1 MSSLRRV
8 GILTGGGDVPGLN
21 SCIRAFTLRAVDEG
35 IEVLGIR
42 RGWGGLLEVDPSR
55 TAPTKGGD
63 ASAPGSYPSIV
74 RLERETV
81 RTVGRH
87 GGTFLHTSRTNPASA
102 KRAELP
108 EFLRAQ
114 YGGGKEGKVDV
125 TPHVLKVLATLG
137 LDALVAIGGDDTL
150 SYAVRL
156 DKEGFPVVAI
166 PKTMDNDVPGT
177 DYCIG
182 FSTAITRS
190 VDFLIQLRTPAGSHE
205 RIAVLELFGRYC
217 GETALFTGYLG
228 SADRTVICEVPF
240 DIERLSRLLVS
251 DQDANPSHYA
261 ILVISEGA
269 VMSGGER
276 VVSGEPD
283 AYGHRKLGGIGDI
296 VAAEIERITGRQ
308 TLIQRLAYLMRS
320 GPPDS
325 LDRLVATNF
334 GNLAFDQLAS
344 GRRGEM
350 IAIQKGCY
358 TVVPIAT
365 AISGK
370 RKVDVASHY
379 DPETYMPRMTNVLG
393 LPMFLT

>member
-1 MSSLRRV
+1 MEMSSLRRV

-21 SCIRAFTLRAVDEG
+21 SCIRAFTLRALDEG

-42 RGWGGLLEVDPSR
+42 RGWGGLLEIDPSGIDSTSR
-55 TAPTKGGD
+55 LD
-63 ASAPGSYPSIV
+63 AIPSIL

-87 GGTFLHTSRTNPASA
+87 GGTFLHTSRTNPASV
-102 KRAELP
+102 KRSELP
-108 EFLRAQ
+108 DVLRTSLPEDAAAA
-114 YGGGKEGKVDV
+114 KEKVDV
-125 TPHVLKVLATLG
+125 TAHVLRVLNALG

-156 DKEGFPVVAI
+156 DREGFPVIAI

-182 FSTAITRS
+182 FSTAVTRS
-190 VDFLIQLRTPAGSHE
+190 VDFLHQLRTPAGSHE

-217 GETALFTGYLG
+217 GETALFTGHLG
-228 SADRTVICEVPF
+228 DADRTVISEVPF
-240 DIERLSRLLVS
+240 DIDRLAGFLTE
-251 DQDANPSHYA
+251 DQDSNPSHYA
-261 ILVISEGA
+261 VLVISEGA
-269 VMSGGER
+269 VMTGGDR
-276 VVSGEPD
+276 IASGEPD
-283 AYGHRKLGGIGDI
+283 AYGHRRLGGIGD
-296 VAAEIERITGRQ
+296 VVGVEIERRTGRQ
-308 TLIQRLAYLMRS
+308 TLVQRFAYLMRS

-334 GNLAFDQLAS
+334 GTLAYDRLVS

-350 IAIQKGCY
+350 VALQRGRY
-358 TVVPIAT
+358 TVVPVAT
-365 AISGK
+365 VLSGK
-370 RKVDVASHY
+370 RQVDVASHY
-379 DPETYMPRMTNVLG
+379 DSQAYRPHLTEVLD

>member
-1 MSSLRRV
+1 MSPLKRV

-21 SCIRAFTLRAVDEG
+21 SCIRAFTLRAAEEG
-35 IEVLGIR
+35 ISVLGIR
-42 RGWGGLLEVDPSR
+42 RGWGGLLEIDP
-55 TAPTKGGD
+55 TAVRDPRDLSGF
-63 ASAPGSYPSIV
+63 PSV
-74 RLERETV
+74 LPLARETV

-102 KRAELP
+102 KRSELP
-108 EFLRAQ
+108 EFLRRRFPDEQA
-114 YGGGKEGKVDV
+114 KLDV
-125 TPHVLKVLATLG
+125 TPHVLDVLRALE

-156 DKEGFPVVAI
+156 DREGFPVVAV

-190 VDFLIQLRTPAGSHE
+190 VDFLFQLRTPAGSHE
-205 RIAVLELFGRYC
+205 RIAVIELFGRYC

-228 SADRTVICEVPF
+228 DADRTVISEVPF
-240 DIERLSRLLVS
+240 DIERLSRLLQR

-269 VMSGGER
+269 VMIGGER
-276 VVSGEPD
+276 VMSGEPD
-283 AYGHRKLGGIGDI
+283 AYGHRKLGGIGDT

-325 LDRLVATNF
+325 LDRIVATNF
-334 GNLAFDQLAS
+334 GNLAFDRLAA
-344 GRRGEM
+344 GKRGEM
-350 IAIQKGCY
+350 VAIRKGCY
-358 TVVPIAT
+358 TVVPVSSAT
-365 AISGK
+365 SGK
-370 RKVDVASHY
+370 RKVDVATQY
-379 DPETYMPRMTNVLG
+379 DPETFTPRLTSVID

>member
-1 MSSLRRV
+1 MTSFKRV
-8 GILTGGGDVPGLN
+8 AILTGGGDVPGLN
-21 SCIRAFTLRAVDEG
+21 SCIRAFTLRAADDG
-35 IEVLGIR
+35 IDVIGIR
-42 RGWGGLLEVDPSR
+42 RGWGGILEVDPAR
-55 TAPTKGGD
+55 VKDPRD
-63 ASAPGSYPSIV
+63 LSAFPSLL
-74 RLERETV
+74 RLERGTV

-102 KRAELP
+102 KRSELP
-108 EFLRAQ
+108 EFLRASV
-114 YGGGKEGKVDV
+114 GAGEGKVDA
-125 TPHVLKVLATLG
+125 TSHVLRVLESLG

-156 DKEGFPVVAI
+156 DKEGFPVIAV

-190 VDFLIQLRTPAGSHE
+190 VDFVFQLRTPAGSHE
-205 RIAVLELFGRYC
+205 RIAVVELFGRYC

-228 SADRTVICEVPF
+228 DADRTVISEVPF
-240 DIERLSRLLVS
+240 DIDRLSSFLAA

-276 VVSGEPD
+276 IQSGEPD
-283 AYGHRKLGGIGDI
+283 PYGHKKLGGIGDV
-296 VAAEIERITGRQ
+296 VAAEIERRTGRQ

-334 GNLAFDQLAS
+334 GNLAYDRLAS
-344 GRRGEM
+344 GKRGEM
-350 IAIQKGCY
+350 VANQEGCY
-358 TVVPIAT
+358 SLVPVAT
-365 AISGK
+365 ATSGR
-370 RKVDVASHY
+370 RKVDVATQY
-379 DPETYMPRMTNVLG
+379 DVESYEPRMTKVLG
-393 LPMFLT
+393 LPMFMT